1 MCQYPS
7 YDSDP
12 DEPAYFTSTAPTSDS
27 YSPSR
32 SRRTRTSSTDYSP
45 DPIKSSLPEYQLIL
59 KRSDSILEVIA
70 QEWAKEGGWGVWK
83 ASNTAFV
90 YGVLLQTLEKWSRGL
105 FSALLNVHDPA
116 LGLEASAD
124 LVASPYP
131 WASLGV
137 AIAAAVAAGVVLAPL
152 DLIRTKY
159 VELFIILSTS

>member
-1 MCQYPS
+1 
-7 YDSDP
+7 
-12 DEPAYFTSTAPTSDS
+12 
-27 YSPSR
+27 
-32 SRRTRTSSTDYSP
+32 
-45 DPIKSSLPEYQLIL
+45 
-59 KRSDSILEVIA
+59 LEVIA